1 MKGFFGYALGLAM
14 LIVLLYLGLALGNH
28 QFELEKV
35 KNELIIAE
43 ISNKEKTLLE
53 NNTDKIIR
61 TKLEEQIILKNY
73 NLIRAQ
79 NEINS
84 ALSNY
89 FKGKASAMS
98 IFNENL
104 GEATTFFLNQNSS
117 VAIFEGEGIT
127 YAEYSFTSSLLKN
140 TTVSVK
146 LGNKII
152 TYFQIPIGYIIKII
166 RVS

>member
-14 LIVLLYLGLALGNH
+14 LIILIYLGIALGNN

-35 KNELIIAE
+35 KNELIMAE
-43 ISNKEKTLLE
+43 ITNKEKTLLE

-61 TKLEEQIILKNY
+61 TKLEEQMSLRNY
-73 NLIRAQ
+73 NLSKAQ

-84 ALSNY
+84 TLSNY
-89 FKGKASAMS
+89 FKGKASAYS
-98 IFNENL
+98 IFNEQL
-104 GEATTFFLNQNSS
+104 GEATTSFLNQNSS
-117 VAIFEGEGIT
+117 IAMFESQGIT
-127 YAEYSFTSSLLKN
+127 YAEYTFTSNPLKN
-140 TTVSVK
+140 TTVKTK

-152 TYFQIPIGYIIKII
+152 TYFQIPIGYNTKII